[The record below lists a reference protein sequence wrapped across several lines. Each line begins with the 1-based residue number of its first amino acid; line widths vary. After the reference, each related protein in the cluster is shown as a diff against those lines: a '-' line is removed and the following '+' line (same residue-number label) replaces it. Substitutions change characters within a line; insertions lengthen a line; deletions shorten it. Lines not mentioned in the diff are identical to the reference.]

1 MNRVPSAPHEGLA
14 PADERGAASDG
25 DRFAV
30 MVTVFNG
37 ETFLEEQLDTIARQT
52 SPHVDIW
59 VSDDGSSDGSRA
71 LLERYA
77 HQWSKGSFRVVDGP
91 AEGFAENFRSLVTNP
106 AIEADYFAFCDQD
119 DLWDADKLARASA
132 WLALGDPSKP
142 RLFGG
147 RTRIV
152 DARGAVS
159 GFSPLFRKAPS
170 FRNALVQSIAGGNT
184 MVFNRAARALMATA
198 ARRAPFVAHDWW
210 AYQIVTATGGM
221 CRYDPEPAVSYRQ
234 HGGNQIGENDS
245 WGARL
250 RRIQAMLD
258 GTMVGWNARNVAALE
273 ASAELLTPEAAA
285 VLSHFRTM
293 RTGSLPA
300 RLAAFARSGIYRQTT
315 LGQLGLLAACVL
327 RRL

>member
-14 PADERGAASDG
+14 PAGATSDRI
-25 DRFAV
+25 RFAV

-37 ETFLEEQLDTIARQT
+37 ETFLEEQLDTLARQT

-77 HQWSKGSFRVVDGP
+77 GQWSKGLFRIVDGP
-91 AEGFAENFRSLVTNP
+91 AQGFAENFRSLVTNP

-132 WLALGDPSKP
+132 WLALGDPTKP
-142 RLFGG
+142 RLSGG

-184 MVFNRAARALMATA
+184 MVFNRAARELMATA
-198 ARRAPFVAHDWW
+198 AKRAPFVAHDWW
-210 AYQIVTATGGM
+210 AYQIVTATGGT
-221 CRYDPEPAVSYRQ
+221 CRYDPEPAISYRQ
-234 HGGNQIGENDS
+234 HGTNVSGENDS
-245 WGARL
+245 WRARL
-250 RRIQAMLD
+250 RRMRRLFD
-258 GTMVGWNARNVAALE
+258 GTMRAWNASNLAALE
-273 ASAELLTPEAAA
+273 ACSDLLTPDAAEALAQ
-285 VLSHFRTM
+285 FRTM
-293 RTGSLPA
+293 HDGNVGA
-300 RLAAFARSGIYRQTT
+300 RILAFLRSGIRRQTV
-315 LGQLGLLAACVL
+315 LDQAGLLAACAL

>member
-1 MNRVPSAPHEGLA
+1 MNRLPSAPGGGFA
-14 PADERGAASDG
+14 TDDRRPASGRD

-30 MVTVFNG
+30 MVAVFNG
-37 ETFLEEQLDTIARQT
+37 ETFLEEQLDTLAGQT
-52 SPHVDIW
+52 SLHVDVW

-71 LLERYA
+71 ILERRA
-77 HQWSKGSFRVVDGP
+77 GMWSKGSFRIVDGP
-91 AEGFAENFRSLVTNP
+91 ARGFAENFRSLVTNP

-132 WLALGDPSKP
+132 WLALGDPAEP
-142 RLFGG
+142 RLLGG

-184 MVFNRAARALMATA
+184 MVFNRTARELMATA
-198 ARRAPFVAHDWW
+198 AGRAPFVAHDWW
-210 AYQIVTATGGM
+210 AYQIVTATGGT
-221 CRYDPEPAVSYRQ
+221 CRYDPEPAISYRQ

-273 ASAELLTPEAAA
+273 ASAELLTPEAIE
-285 VLSHFRTM
+285 VLSRFRTM
-293 RTGSLPA
+293 RGGSLPA
-300 RLAAFARSGIYRQTT
+300 RLAAFARSGIHRQTT

>member
-1 MNRVPSAPHEGLA
+1 MNRLPSAPGGGFA
-14 PADERGAASDG
+14 PDDRHPASGRD

-30 MVTVFNG
+30 MVAVFNG
-37 ETFLEEQLDTIARQT
+37 EAFLEQQLDTLARQT
-52 SPHVDIW
+52 VPHVDIW

-71 LLERYA
+71 ILQRRA
-77 HQWSKGSFRVVDGP
+77 GMWSKGSFHIAAGP
-91 AEGFAENFRSLVTNP
+91 AQGFAENFRSLVTNP

-159 GFSPLFRKAPS
+159 GFSPLFREAPS

-184 MVFNRAARALMATA
+184 MVFNRAARELMATA

-210 AYQIVTATGGM
+210 AYQIVTATGGTV
-221 CRYDPEPAVSYRQ
+221 RYDAEPATSYRQ
-234 HGGNQIGENDS
+234 HGTNLSGENDS
-245 WGARL
+245 WGARV
-250 RRIQAMLD
+250 RRIQALLD

-273 ASAELLTPEAAA
+273 ASAELLTPEAIE

-293 RTGSLPA
+293 RAGSLPA
-300 RLAAFARSGIYRQTT
+300 RLAAFTRSGIHRQTT

>member
-1 MNRVPSAPHEGLA
+1 MNRVPSPVEA
-14 PADERGAASDG
+14 RGGASDG

-37 ETFLEEQLDTIARQT
+37 EAFLEQQLDTLAGQ
-52 SPHVDIW
+52 SVPHVDIW

-77 HQWSKGSFRVVDGP
+77 GRWNKGAFHIADGP
-91 AEGFAENFRSLVTNP
+91 AQGFAENFRSLVTNP

-119 DLWDADKLARASA
+119 DLWEADQLARASA
-132 WLALGDPSKP
+132 WLAIGDPSTP

-159 GFSPLFRKAPS
+159 GHSPLFRKAPS

-184 MVFNRAARALMATA
+184 MVFNRAARDLMATA
-198 ARRAPFVAHDWW
+198 AVRAPFVAHDWW
-210 AYQIVTATGGM
+210 AYQIVTATGGA
-221 CRYDPEPAVSYRQ
+221 CRYDPEPAISYRQ

-250 RRIQAMLD
+250 RRVQAMLD
-258 GTMVGWNARNVAALE
+258 GTMVGWNDRNIAALE
-273 ASAELLTPEAAA
+273 ACPELLTPEAVA
-285 VLSHFRTM
+285 VLSDFRAM
-293 RTGSLPA
+293 RTGRLPG
-300 RLAAFARSGIYRQTT
+300 RLIAFFRSGIYRQTT